1 MMNKKEPATQNKL
14 SVSHPGKLE
23 LKKTIEGGQVRQK
36 FSHGRSKVVTVE
48 VRKKRVF
55 APGTS
60 GSMKE
65 VKNAPTL
72 NIEEKPKETVDKEVR
87 EAVTPNLETGPILT
101 KQERATRASALE
113 EARRQ
118 EERRMLKVQKE
129 RAKEERLS
137 QKTGLEEA
145 ERKAEQDPDEEHQ
158 AQARRNA
165 EEEEKRVREERGKA
179 AAEAGVAK
187 LKAHDI
193 DEAAIDTEEVNK
205 QNRGKG
211 TPKRPIQVRRNEPRR
226 RAGKLT
232 IADALDETERVRSL
246 ASVRRARER
255 QKLREGPIEHVKI
268 IREVTV
274 PETITVQELSN
285 RMAERGAEVVR
296 ALMKMG
302 VMANIQQ
309 TIDADTA
316 ELLVEEFGHKIKRVS
331 ASDVEI
337 GLTGGDDMDG
347 ELTTR
352 SPVVTVM
359 GHVDH
364 GKTSLLDSLREADV
378 VSGEAG
384 GITQHIGAYQT
395 ATVGGNKI
403 TFIDTPGH
411 EAFTAMRS
419 RGASVTDMVVLVVAA
434 NDGVMPQTVEA
445 ISHAK
450 AANVP
455 IIVAINKVDLPDS
468 DPNRVRTQLLEHGVV
483 SEEMG
488 GDVLDVEV
496 SAIKKTNLEKLIE
509 NIVLQAEI
517 LDLKTNPDRP
527 AEGTIIESRM
537 EPGRGPVA
545 TVLVQRGTLK
555 IGDIFVAGSEW
566 GRVRAMVNDRGG
578 NINVAGPS
586 MPAEVI
592 GLNAAPNAGDDFVV
606 VEVEARARE
615 IAEFRENKKRA
626 IRTAVSS
633 QSTLEEMFSAIQT
646 GKSKELQLLVKAD
659 VQGSVE
665 AIVGLLEKLPQD
677 EVKVKILHQAVGGIN
692 ESDIQLA
699 NASGALVVGF
709 NVRANKQAR
718 NLAELEK
725 TEIRYYSVIYDLADD
740 LKGVLIGLMS
750 PEIRESFLGNAEI
763 REVFSVSKIGK
774 VAGCYVGEG
783 TVKRGAGV
791 RLIRDDVVVHE
802 GKLSTL
808 KRFKD
813 DVREVQ
819 QNYECGMSFENF
831 NDIKAGDVIECFT
844 VEEVAPEI

>member
-1 MMNKKEPATQNKL
+1 
-14 SVSHPGKLE
+14 
-23 LKKTIEGGQVRQK
+23 
-36 FSHGRSKVVTVE
+36 
-48 VRKKRVF
+48 
-55 APGTS
+55 
-60 GSMKE
+60 MKE

-72 NIEEKPKETVDKEVR
+72 NIEEKPKETVDKEDK
-87 EAVTPNLETGPILT
+87 EAVTPNLETGPTLT
-101 KQERATRASALE
+101 EQERATRASALE

-118 EERRMLKVQKE
+118 EERRMLEVQKG
-129 RAKEERLS
+129 RAKEERLT

-145 ERKAEQDPDEEHQ
+145 ERKAERDPDEK

-187 LKAHDI
+187 LRAHDI

-205 QNRGKG
+205 ENRGKG
-211 TPKRPIQVRRNEPRR
+211 TPKRPIPVRRNEPRR

-246 ASVRRARER
+246 ASVRRAREK

-285 RMAERGAEVVR
+285 RMAERGSEVVG

-337 GLTGGDDMDG
+337 GLTGDDDMDG
-347 ELTTR
+347 ELTIR

-378 VSGEAG
+378 VSGETG

-468 DPNRVRTQLLEHGVV
+468 DPNRVRTQLLEHEVV

-527 AEGTIIESRM
+527 ADG
-537 EPGRGPVA
+537 
-545 TVLVQRGTLK
+545 
-555 IGDIFVAGSEW
+555 
-566 GRVRAMVNDRGG
+566 
-578 NINVAGPS
+578 
-586 MPAEVI
+586 
-592 GLNAAPNAGDDFVV
+592 
-606 VEVEARARE
+606 
-615 IAEFRENKKRA
+615 
-626 IRTAVSS
+626 
-633 QSTLEEMFSAIQT
+633 
-646 GKSKELQLLVKAD
+646 
-659 VQGSVE
+659 
-665 AIVGLLEKLPQD
+665 
-677 EVKVKILHQAVGGIN
+677 
-692 ESDIQLA
+692 
-699 NASGALVVGF
+699 
-709 NVRANKQAR
+709 
-718 NLAELEK
+718 
-725 TEIRYYSVIYDLADD
+725 
-740 LKGVLIGLMS
+740 
-750 PEIRESFLGNAEI
+750 
-763 REVFSVSKIGK
+763 
-774 VAGCYVGEG
+774 
-783 TVKRGAGV
+783 
-791 RLIRDDVVVHE
+791 
-802 GKLSTL
+802 
-808 KRFKD
+808 
-813 DVREVQ
+813 
-819 QNYECGMSFENF
+819 
-831 NDIKAGDVIECFT
+831 
-844 VEEVAPEI
+844 

>member
-1 MMNKKEPATQNKL
+1 M
-14 SVSHPGKLE
+14 
-23 LKKTIEGGQVRQK
+23 
-36 FSHGRSKVVTVE
+36 
-48 VRKKRVF
+48 
-55 APGTS
+55 
-60 GSMKE
+60 
-65 VKNAPTL
+65 
-72 NIEEKPKETVDKEVR
+72 
-87 EAVTPNLETGPILT
+87 
-101 KQERATRASALE
+101 
-113 EARRQ
+113 
-118 EERRMLKVQKE
+118 
-129 RAKEERLS
+129 
-137 QKTGLEEA
+137 
-145 ERKAEQDPDEEHQ
+145 
-158 AQARRNA
+158 
-165 EEEEKRVREERGKA
+165 
-179 AAEAGVAK
+179 
-187 LKAHDI
+187 
-193 DEAAIDTEEVNK
+193 
-205 QNRGKG
+205 
-211 TPKRPIQVRRNEPRR
+211 
-226 RAGKLT
+226 
-232 IADALDETERVRSL
+232 
-246 ASVRRARER
+246 ASVRRAREK

-285 RMAERGAEVVR
+285 RMAERGSEVVG

-337 GLTGGDDMDG
+337 GLTGDDDMDG
-347 ELTTR
+347 ELTIR

-378 VSGEAG
+378 VSGETG

-395 ATVGGNKI
+395 AIVGGNKI

-468 DPNRVRTQLLEHGVV
+468 DPNRVRTQLLEHEVV

-527 AEGTIIESRM
+527 AEGTIIESRI

-578 NINVAGPS
+578 NIKEAGPS
-586 MPAEVI
+586 VPAEVI

-633 QSTLEEMFSAIQT
+633 KSTLEELFSAIQT
-646 GKSKELQLLVKAD
+646 GKSKVLQLLVKAD

-677 EVKVKILHQAVGGIN
+677 EVKVKIVHQAVGGIN

-740 LKGVLIGLMS
+740 MKGVLIGLMT

-774 VAGCYVGEG
+774 VAGCYVSEG

-791 RLIRDDVVVHE
+791 RLIRDDVVLHE
-802 GKLSTL
+802 GNLSTL

-819 QNYECGMSFENF
+819 QNYECGMSFENY

-844 VEEVAPEI
+844 LEEVAPEI

>member
-1 MMNKKEPATQNKL
+1 
-14 SVSHPGKLE
+14 
-23 LKKTIEGGQVRQK
+23 
-36 FSHGRSKVVTVE
+36 
-48 VRKKRVF
+48 
-55 APGTS
+55 
-60 GSMKE
+60 
-65 VKNAPTL
+65 
-72 NIEEKPKETVDKEVR
+72 
-87 EAVTPNLETGPILT
+87 
-101 KQERATRASALE
+101 
-113 EARRQ
+113 
-118 EERRMLKVQKE
+118 
-129 RAKEERLS
+129 
-137 QKTGLEEA
+137 
-145 ERKAEQDPDEEHQ
+145 
-158 AQARRNA
+158 
-165 EEEEKRVREERGKA
+165 
-179 AAEAGVAK
+179 
-187 LKAHDI
+187 
-193 DEAAIDTEEVNK
+193 
-205 QNRGKG
+205 
-211 TPKRPIQVRRNEPRR
+211 
-226 RAGKLT
+226 
-232 IADALDETERVRSL
+232 
-246 ASVRRARER
+246 
-255 QKLREGPIEHVKI
+255 
-268 IREVTV
+268 
-274 PETITVQELSN
+274 
-285 RMAERGAEVVR
+285 
-296 ALMKMG
+296 MKMG

-347 ELTTR
+347 ELTIR

-395 ATVGGNKI
+395 TTVSGNKI

-455 IIVAINKVDLPDS
+455 IIVAINKVDLPGS
-468 DPNRVRTQLLEHGVV
+468 DPNRVRTQLLEHDVV

-496 SAIKKTNLEKLIE
+496 SAIKNTNLEKLIE

-537 EPGRGPVA
+537 EPGRGVVA

-555 IGDIFVAGSEW
+555 TGDVFVAGSEW
-566 GRVRAMVNDRGG
+566 GRVRAMVNDRGD
-578 NINVAGPS
+578 NIKVAGPS
-586 MPAEVI
+586 VPAEVI

-606 VEVEARARE
+606 VQVEARARE

-633 QSTLEEMFSAIQT
+633 QSTLEELFSAIQT
-646 GKSKELQLLVKAD
+646 GKSKVLQLLVKAD

-677 EVKVKILHQAVGGIN
+677 EVKVKIIHQAVGGIN

-699 NASGALVVGF
+699 NASDALVVGF

-740 LKGVLIGLMS
+740 MKGVLIGLMT

-774 VAGCYVGEG
+774 VAGCYVSEG

-791 RLIRDDVVVHE
+791 RLIRDDVVLHE
-802 GKLSTL
+802 GNLSTL

-819 QNYECGMSFENF
+819 QNYECGMSFENY

>member
-1 MMNKKEPATQNKL
+1 
-14 SVSHPGKLE
+14 
-23 LKKTIEGGQVRQK
+23 
-36 FSHGRSKVVTVE
+36 
-48 VRKKRVF
+48 
-55 APGTS
+55 
-60 GSMKE
+60 
-65 VKNAPTL
+65 
-72 NIEEKPKETVDKEVR
+72 
-87 EAVTPNLETGPILT
+87 
-101 KQERATRASALE
+101 
-113 EARRQ
+113 
-118 EERRMLKVQKE
+118 
-129 RAKEERLS
+129 
-137 QKTGLEEA
+137 
-145 ERKAEQDPDEEHQ
+145 
-158 AQARRNA
+158 
-165 EEEEKRVREERGKA
+165 
-179 AAEAGVAK
+179 
-187 LKAHDI
+187 
-193 DEAAIDTEEVNK
+193 
-205 QNRGKG
+205 
-211 TPKRPIQVRRNEPRR
+211 
-226 RAGKLT
+226 
-232 IADALDETERVRSL
+232 L
-246 ASVRRARER
+246 ASVRRAREK

-285 RMAERGAEVVR
+285 RMAERGSEVVG

-337 GLTGGDDMDG
+337 GLTGDDDMDG
-347 ELTTR
+347 ELTIR

-378 VSGEAG
+378 VSGETG

-468 DPNRVRTQLLEHGVV
+468 DPNRVRTQLLEHEVV

-578 NINVAGPS
+578 NIKEAGPS
-586 MPAEVI
+586 VPAEVI

-633 QSTLEEMFSAIQT
+633 QSTLEELFSAIQT
-646 GKSKELQLLVKAD
+646 GKSKVLQLLVKAD

-677 EVKVKILHQAVGGIN
+677 EVKVKIVHQAVGGIN

-740 LKGVLIGLMS
+740 MKGVLIGLMT

-774 VAGCYVGEG
+774 VAGCYVSEG

-791 RLIRDDVVVHE
+791 RLIRDDVVLHE
-802 GKLSTL
+802 GNLSTL

-819 QNYECGMSFENF
+819 QNYECGMSFENY

-844 VEEVAPEI
+844 LEEVAPEI

>member
-1 MMNKKEPATQNKL
+1 
-14 SVSHPGKLE
+14 
-23 LKKTIEGGQVRQK
+23 
-36 FSHGRSKVVTVE
+36 
-48 VRKKRVF
+48 
-55 APGTS
+55 
-60 GSMKE
+60 
-65 VKNAPTL
+65 
-72 NIEEKPKETVDKEVR
+72 
-87 EAVTPNLETGPILT
+87 
-101 KQERATRASALE
+101 
-113 EARRQ
+113 
-118 EERRMLKVQKE
+118 
-129 RAKEERLS
+129 
-137 QKTGLEEA
+137 
-145 ERKAEQDPDEEHQ
+145 
-158 AQARRNA
+158 
-165 EEEEKRVREERGKA
+165 
-179 AAEAGVAK
+179 
-187 LKAHDI
+187 
-193 DEAAIDTEEVNK
+193 
-205 QNRGKG
+205 
-211 TPKRPIQVRRNEPRR
+211 
-226 RAGKLT
+226 
-232 IADALDETERVRSL
+232 L
-246 ASVRRARER
+246 ASVRRAREK
-255 QKLREGPIEHVKI
+255 QKLREGPIEHIKI

-285 RMAERGAEVVR
+285 RMAERGSEVVG

-337 GLTGGDDMDG
+337 GLTGDDDMDG
-347 ELTTR
+347 ELTIR

-378 VSGEAG
+378 VSGETG

-419 RGASVTDMVVLVVAA
+419 RGTSVTDMVVLVVAA

-468 DPNRVRTQLLEHGVV
+468 DPNRVRTQLLEHEVV

-509 NIVLQAEI
+509 HIVLQAEI

-578 NINVAGPS
+578 NIKEAGPS
-586 MPAEVI
+586 VPAEVI

-633 QSTLEEMFSAIQT
+633 QSTLEELFSAIQT
-646 GKSKELQLLVKAD
+646 GKSKVLQLVVKAD

-677 EVKVKILHQAVGGIN
+677 EVKVKIVHQAVGGIN

-699 NASGALVVGF
+699 NASGAVVVGF

-740 LKGVLIGLMS
+740 MKGILIGLMT

-774 VAGCYVGEG
+774 VAGCYVSEG

-791 RLIRDDVVVHE
+791 RLIRDDVVLHE
-802 GKLSTL
+802 GNLSTL

-819 QNYECGMSFENF
+819 QNYECGMSFENY

-844 VEEVAPEI
+844 LEEVAPEI

>member
-1 MMNKKEPATQNKL
+1 
-14 SVSHPGKLE
+14 
-23 LKKTIEGGQVRQK
+23 
-36 FSHGRSKVVTVE
+36 
-48 VRKKRVF
+48 
-55 APGTS
+55 
-60 GSMKE
+60 
-65 VKNAPTL
+65 
-72 NIEEKPKETVDKEVR
+72 
-87 EAVTPNLETGPILT
+87 
-101 KQERATRASALE
+101 
-113 EARRQ
+113 
-118 EERRMLKVQKE
+118 
-129 RAKEERLS
+129 
-137 QKTGLEEA
+137 
-145 ERKAEQDPDEEHQ
+145 
-158 AQARRNA
+158 
-165 EEEEKRVREERGKA
+165 
-179 AAEAGVAK
+179 
-187 LKAHDI
+187 
-193 DEAAIDTEEVNK
+193 
-205 QNRGKG
+205 
-211 TPKRPIQVRRNEPRR
+211 
-226 RAGKLT
+226 
-232 IADALDETERVRSL
+232 
-246 ASVRRARER
+246 
-255 QKLREGPIEHVKI
+255 
-268 IREVTV
+268 
-274 PETITVQELSN
+274 
-285 RMAERGAEVVR
+285 
-296 ALMKMG
+296 MG

-337 GLTGGDDMDG
+337 GLTGDDDMDG
-347 ELTTR
+347 ELTIR

-378 VSGEAG
+378 VSGETG

-468 DPNRVRTQLLEHGVV
+468 DPNRVRTQLLEHEVV

-537 EPGRGPVA
+537 ESGRGPVA

-578 NINVAGPS
+578 NIKEAGPS
-586 MPAEVI
+586 VPAEVI

-626 IRTAVSS
+626 IRTEVSS
-633 QSTLEEMFSAIQT
+633 QSTLEELFSAIQT
-646 GKSKELQLLVKAD
+646 GKSKVLQLLVKAD

-677 EVKVKILHQAVGGIN
+677 EVKVKIVHQAVGGIN

-740 LKGVLIGLMS
+740 MKGVLIGLMT

-774 VAGCYVGEG
+774 VAGCYVSEG

-791 RLIRDDVVVHE
+791 RLIRDDVVMHE
-802 GKLSTL
+802 GNLSTL

-819 QNYECGMSFENF
+819 QNYECGMSFENY

-844 VEEVAPEI
+844 LEEVAPEI

>member
-1 MMNKKEPATQNKL
+1 MMDKKEPATKIKL
-14 SVSHPGKLE
+14 SLSHPGKLE

-65 VKNAPTL
+65 VKNTPTL

-87 EAVTPNLETGPILT
+87 EAVAPNLETGPILT
-101 KQERATRASALE
+101 EQERATRASALE

-129 RAKEERLS
+129 KAKEDLLT
-137 QKTGLEEA
+137 QKAGLEEA
-145 ERKAEQDPDEEHQ
+145 ERKAERDPDEKHQ
-158 AQARRNA
+158 AEARRNA

-187 LKAHDI
+187 LRAHDI

-205 QNRGKG
+205 ENRGKG
-211 TPKRPIQVRRNEPRR
+211 TPKRPTPVRRNEPRR

-246 ASVRRARER
+246 ASVRRAREK

-285 RMAERGAEVVR
+285 RMAERGSEVVG

-337 GLTGGDDMDG
+337 GLTGDDDMDG
-347 ELTTR
+347 ELTIR

-378 VSGEAG
+378 VSGETG

-468 DPNRVRTQLLEHGVV
+468 DPNRVRTQLLEHEVV

-578 NINVAGPS
+578 NIKVAGPS
-586 MPAEVI
+586 VPAEVI

-633 QSTLEEMFSAIQT
+633 QSTLEELFSAIQT
-646 GKSKELQLLVKAD
+646 GKSKVLQLLVKAD

-677 EVKVKILHQAVGGIN
+677 EVKVKIVHQAVGGIN

-740 LKGVLIGLMS
+740 MKGVLIGLMT

-774 VAGCYVGEG
+774 VAGCYVSEG

-791 RLIRDDVVVHE
+791 RLIRDDVVLHE
-802 GKLSTL
+802 GNLSTL

-819 QNYECGMSFENF
+819 QNYECGMSFENY

-844 VEEVAPEI
+844 LEEVAPEI

>member
-1 MMNKKEPATQNKL
+1 
-14 SVSHPGKLE
+14 
-23 LKKTIEGGQVRQK
+23 
-36 FSHGRSKVVTVE
+36 
-48 VRKKRVF
+48 
-55 APGTS
+55 
-60 GSMKE
+60 
-65 VKNAPTL
+65 
-72 NIEEKPKETVDKEVR
+72 
-87 EAVTPNLETGPILT
+87 
-101 KQERATRASALE
+101 
-113 EARRQ
+113 
-118 EERRMLKVQKE
+118 
-129 RAKEERLS
+129 
-137 QKTGLEEA
+137 
-145 ERKAEQDPDEEHQ
+145 
-158 AQARRNA
+158 
-165 EEEEKRVREERGKA
+165 
-179 AAEAGVAK
+179 
-187 LKAHDI
+187 
-193 DEAAIDTEEVNK
+193 
-205 QNRGKG
+205 
-211 TPKRPIQVRRNEPRR
+211 
-226 RAGKLT
+226 
-232 IADALDETERVRSL
+232 
-246 ASVRRARER
+246 
-255 QKLREGPIEHVKI
+255 
-268 IREVTV
+268 
-274 PETITVQELSN
+274 
-285 RMAERGAEVVR
+285 
-296 ALMKMG
+296 
-302 VMANIQQ
+302 
-309 TIDADTA
+309 
-316 ELLVEEFGHKIKRVS
+316 
-331 ASDVEI
+331 
-337 GLTGGDDMDG
+337 
-347 ELTTR
+347 
-352 SPVVTVM
+352 
-359 GHVDH
+359 
-364 GKTSLLDSLREADV
+364 
-378 VSGEAG
+378 
-384 GITQHIGAYQT
+384 
-395 ATVGGNKI
+395 
-403 TFIDTPGH
+403 
-411 EAFTAMRS
+411 
-419 RGASVTDMVVLVVAA
+419 MVVLVVAA

-468 DPNRVRTQLLEHGVV
+468 DPNRVRTQLLEHEVV

-578 NINVAGPS
+578 NIKVAGPS
-586 MPAEVI
+586 VPAEVI

-606 VEVEARARE
+606 VEVEARAGE

-633 QSTLEEMFSAIQT
+633 QSTLEELFSAIQT
-646 GKSKELQLLVKAD
+646 GKSKVLQLLVKAD

-677 EVKVKILHQAVGGIN
+677 EVKVKIVHQAIGGIN

-740 LKGVLIGLMS
+740 MKGVLIGLMT

-774 VAGCYVGEG
+774 VAGCYVSEG

-791 RLIRDDVVVHE
+791 RLIRDDVVLHE
-802 GKLSTL
+802 GNLSTL

-819 QNYECGMSFENF
+819 QNYECGMSFENY

-844 VEEVAPEI
+844 LEEVAPEI

>member
-1 MMNKKEPATQNKL
+1 
-14 SVSHPGKLE
+14 
-23 LKKTIEGGQVRQK
+23 
-36 FSHGRSKVVTVE
+36 
-48 VRKKRVF
+48 
-55 APGTS
+55 
-60 GSMKE
+60 
-65 VKNAPTL
+65 
-72 NIEEKPKETVDKEVR
+72 
-87 EAVTPNLETGPILT
+87 
-101 KQERATRASALE
+101 
-113 EARRQ
+113 
-118 EERRMLKVQKE
+118 
-129 RAKEERLS
+129 
-137 QKTGLEEA
+137 
-145 ERKAEQDPDEEHQ
+145 
-158 AQARRNA
+158 
-165 EEEEKRVREERGKA
+165 
-179 AAEAGVAK
+179 
-187 LKAHDI
+187 
-193 DEAAIDTEEVNK
+193 
-205 QNRGKG
+205 
-211 TPKRPIQVRRNEPRR
+211 
-226 RAGKLT
+226 
-232 IADALDETERVRSL
+232 
-246 ASVRRARER
+246 
-255 QKLREGPIEHVKI
+255 
-268 IREVTV
+268 
-274 PETITVQELSN
+274 
-285 RMAERGAEVVR
+285 
-296 ALMKMG
+296 MKMG

-337 GLTGGDDMDG
+337 GLTGDDDMDG
-347 ELTTR
+347 ELTIR

-395 ATVGGNKI
+395 TTVGGNKI
-403 TFIDTPGH
+403 TFVDTPGH

-468 DPNRVRTQLLEHGVV
+468 DPNRVRTQLLEHEVV
-483 SEEMG
+483 SEKMG

-578 NINVAGPS
+578 SIKVAGPS
-586 MPAEVI
+586 VPAEVI

-633 QSTLEEMFSAIQT
+633 QSTLEELFSAIQT

-740 LKGVLIGLMS
+740 MKGILIGLMT

-774 VAGCYVGEG
+774 VAGCYVSEG

-791 RLIRDDVVVHE
+791 RLIRDDVVLHE
-802 GKLSTL
+802 GNLSTL

-819 QNYECGMSFENF
+819 QNYECGMSFENY

-844 VEEVAPEI
+844 LEEVAPEI